1 MTRGIIIFGSAGS
14 GKTTLGRMVA
24 ENLGFPYF
32 DLDDYIWRKDTDKP
46 FTVMYKKEEKINRLM
61 SDISQGEFF
70 VMAGSMSSFNTP
82 FIPLFD
88 LAVHI
93 NAPVKIRLT
102 RINER
107 EYERFG
113 DRILKGGDLFENHQ
127 RFLDSSAGYDFHGSP
142 CLKEHEEWT
151 KSLPCKVICVNGED
165 DLSDSM
171 ERIVREYRMCI

>member
-1 MTRGIIIFGSAGS
+1 MARGIIIFGSAGS

-46 FTVMYKKEEKINRLM
+46 FTVMYRREEKINRLM

-70 VMAGSMSSFNTP
+70 VMAGSMSSFSAP
-82 FIPLFD
+82 FVPLFD

-93 NAPVKIRLT
+93 NTSAKIRLA

-113 DRILKGGDLFENHQ
+113 NRILEGGDLFENHQ
-127 RFLDSSAGYDFHGSP
+127 RFLDSAARYDFDGSP
-142 CLKEHEEWT
+142 CLKEHEEWA
-151 KSLPCKVICVNGED
+151 KSLLCKVICVNGEE
-165 DLSDSM
+165 DLSDSV
-171 ERIVREYRMCI
+171 EWIVRVYRTCT